1 MEEKILSTKKNGMT
15 VLLLSVAIYIL
26 AVVGIIVGAVFEE
39 NGRSGMALIVDRK
52 SVV

>member
-39 NGRSGMALIVDRK
+39 NGRRDRK